1 MDRGHFRGTFWTNFW
16 ALLRYFL
23 DHLLAKTKLLGTFE
37 PLFGHI
43 QGTFWTTLRPRGEA
57 ISIKLMVKI
66 RKYRCHLHRKTR
78 S

>member
-16 ALLRYFL
+16 VLCGHLR

-37 PLFGHI
+37 PLFGHTW
-43 QGTFWTTLRPRGEA
+43 GTFWTTLKPRGET

-66 RKYRCHLHRKTR
+66 RKYCDNLHRKTR